1 MTYVLSSAKLNASGL
16 RWISEL
22 ADFDFTN
29 KYRRGKIN
37 SDADTLSRLPQ
48 NFEAYMK
55 TCTEETTAETR
66 LAVTCAAK
74 LIEQGQSTLV
84 SSLTTDPNVF
94 AIGQPVN
101 ETIFQKINA
110 VDLRQ
115 AQTQDQ
121 TILDLTLNRL
131 LVMCLV
137 NR

>member
-1 MTYVLSSAKLNASGL
+1 
-16 RWISEL
+16 
-22 ADFDFTN
+22 
-29 KYRRGKIN
+29 
-37 SDADTLSRLPQ
+37 
-48 NFEAYMK
+48 MK

-66 LAVTCAAK
+66 LTVTCAAK

-94 AIGQPVN
+94 AIGQPVK